1 MVKFFQKSF
10 FKKDVFFLYAIRIN
24 QNSIKFCNKIG
35 VFGEKKQFLDR
46 SIFDRK
52 VRL

>member
-10 FKKDVFFLYAIRIN
+10 FKREVFFLYAIRIN
-24 QNSIKFCNKIG
+24 KNSIKFCNEIG
-35 VFGEKKQFLDR
+35 IFEKNSFLKRSNSGE
-46 SIFDRK
+46 K